1 MKMTRLTIALAD
13 TDLLQIGRVSLARI
27 DTTTDKEIAL
37 QQAINDAETI
47 EKWQS
52 SCGECDRDWG

>member
-1 MKMTRLTIALAD
+1 MTKLTIAPAN
-13 TDLLQIGRVSLARI
+13 TDLLQIGRVNLVRI